1 MNSWDEFVTLEI
13 VGWDNVAEVRFNR
26 PDHHNAVTG
35 DMVEELHTAL
45 DTLSGH
51 SEVDVVVLTGNGT
64 MFCPGAD
71 LSRAAA
77 ETGPDA
83 TTLPPR
89 HAYHSARLLHEMPQV
104 TVAAVNGACAGA
116 GMAWASACD
125 LRVASDQ
132 ARFATAF
139 LQVGLAS
146 ELGLVWHLQR
156 LLGSAVARDLCFL
169 PRKLT
174 AGELQSLGYLS
185 AVFPAA
191 TFQAE
196 AHELISELAGRGAA
210 ALRTL
215 KANFVDAGRLSLD
228 DYLDIETQRHQAFF
242 TGSDG
247 LGV

>member
-1 MNSWDEFVTLEI
+1 MSSPDEFVTLEI
-13 VGWDNVAEVRFNR
+13 VGWDNVVEVRFNR

-35 DMVEELHTAL
+35 TMVEELHTAL
-45 DTLSGH
+45 ERLSGR
-51 SEVDVVVLTGNGT
+51 SDVDVVVLTGNGT

-71 LSRAAA
+71 LAG
-77 ETGPDA
+77 TA
-83 TTLPPR
+83 TESGSAPTLPPR

-104 TVAAVNGACAGA
+104 TIAAVNGACAGA

-156 LLGSAVARDLCFL
+156 SLGGAVARDLCFL

-174 AGELQSLGYLS
+174 AAELQSLGYLS

-191 TFQAE
+191 TFAAE
-196 AHELISELAGRGAA
+196 AHDLVAELAGRGAV

-215 KANFVDAGRLSLD
+215 KANFVDAEALGLA
-228 DYLDIETQRHQAFF
+228 DYLDVETQRHQAFF
-242 TGSDG
+242 TGAG
-247 LGV
+247 AE